1 LQGVHY
7 QIWLK
12 ADRCAKA
19 WKMASTSS
27 LLDEALES

>member
-19 WKMASTSS
+19 WKMAPTSS